1 MLLDDEGHPFEE
13 DMLIIRALCAVSAA
27 VSTIGDK
34 DSSSKT
40 IVRRAKEMED
50 YILSGSTKHKKGNVD

>member
-1 MLLDDEGHPFEE
+1 MPREDPFDE
-13 DMLIIRALCAVSAA
+13 DMVVLRTICAVSAA
-27 VSTIGDK
+27 LSTIGDK

-50 YILSGSTKHKKGNVD
+50 YILDGSTKHKKEKVDH